1 MKTILFTIALA
12 ISTLFLK
19 AQTNEVDLIEGTTIT
34 VTVPVSS
41 TEGNVIFGLY
51 DENTFMKAAP
61 LQGLEGEI
69 IDGKAT
75 VTFTNVAP
83 GTYGISL
90 FHDKNGNK
98 QMDFEPNGMPKENY
112 GVSNNIMSYGPPQWN
127 DAKFEVSDEPLELDI
142 RM

>member
-19 AQTNEVDLIEGTTIT
+19 AQTNEVVLIEGTTIT

-61 LQGLEGEI
+61 IQGLEGEI
-69 IDGKAT
+69 VDGKAT

-127 DAKFEVSDEPLELDI
+127 DAKFEVTDEPLELDI